1 MKKFL
6 ASVPLP
12 ICGVMLGLAALGN
25 LLQAVFTNVLGSAAA
40 GDALRYVCGA
50 AASVIWIVV
59 VLKVIVCFAGVKKA
73 MEDPVVASVSG
84 TFPMA
89 TMLLAAYAKPF
100 IGGAAQIIW
109 FAAIALHAVL
119 ILWFTC
125 KFILHFDLQKVFAS
139 YYIVYV
145 GIAVAAVSAPAFG
158 QLAVGAAT
166 FWFGI
171 VTFVILLVVVTM
183 RYAKHPVK
191 EPARPLFCIYAAPV
205 SLCLAGYI
213 QSVTPKSA
221 GVVIGL
227 LAVST
232 AIYVVVLC
240 RLPSLLKLKFYP
252 SYAAF
257 TFPFAITAIAAM
269 QSMACLKNLERPQ
282 PWLKY
287 VVLVETALAAILV
300 VYALVRYIQ
309 ALAAAQKAEQ
319 KQ

>member
-59 VLKVIVCFAGVKKA
+59 VLKVIVCFDGVKKA
-73 MEDPVVASVSG
+73 MADPVVASVSG

-109 FAAIALHAVL
+109 FAAIALHAAL
-119 ILWFTC
+119 IVWFTC
-125 KFILHFDLQKVFAS
+125 RFILHFDLQKVFAS

-145 GIAVAAVSAPAFG
+145 GIAVAAVSAPAFE
-158 QLAVGAAT
+158 QLAVNRG
-166 FWFGI
+166 
-171 VTFVILLVVVTM
+171 
-183 RYAKHPVK
+183 YAKHPVK
-191 EPARPLFCIYAAPV
+191 EPAKPLFCIYAAPA

-221 GVVIGL
+221 AVVITL
-227 LAVST
+227 LTVSS
-232 AIYVVVLC
+232 AIYLVVLC

-287 VVLVETALAAILV
+287 VVLVETVVAAVLV
-300 VYALVRYIQ
+300 VYALARYIQ

>member
-59 VLKVIVCFAGVKKA
+59 VLKVIVCFDGVKKA
-73 MEDPVVASVSG
+73 MADPVVASVSG

-109 FAAIALHAVL
+109 FAAIALHAAL
-119 ILWFTC
+119 IVWFTC
-125 KFILHFDLQKVFAS
+125 RFILHFDLQKVFAS

-145 GIAVAAVSAPAFG
+145 GIAVAAVSAPAFE

-191 EPARPLFCIYAAPV
+191 EPAKPLFCIYAAPA

-221 GVVIGL
+221 AVVITL
-227 LAVST
+227 LTVSS
-232 AIYVVVLC
+232 AIYLVVLC

-269 QSMACLKNLERPQ
+269 QSMACLKNRERPQ

-287 VVLVETALAAILV
+287 VVLVETVVAAVLV
-300 VYALVRYIQ
+300 VYALARYTQ